1 MAKYKTDLK
10 DVYFNLFKTCKIQEA
25 GAELGYEEAD
35 LKGIVEQFD
44 KFVENEIDPTRA
56 KGDEEG
62 VKMVDGNVKVPEC
75 FGPLNKKFYENG
87 WYSLGYPEEIGGMP
101 APHALKIACYSMA
114 IGANVSWSMYY
125 GLTQGAMNVILK
137 VGSQEQKDLIVPKM
151 MEGTWGG
158 TMCLTEAGA
167 GSDVGNSKTTAKPLD
182 NGKYAISGTKI
193 FISSGE
199 SDLYE
204 NNIHLV
210 LARTPGS
217 PEGIK
222 GLSLFI
228 VPRFHI
234 NDDGTS
240 GETNN
245 VRCTKLEEKM
255 GLHAQATCELT
266 FGQDGEC
273 IGELIGKE
281 HHGIINM
288 FIMMNEAR
296 LLCGLQ
302 GESQANLV
310 YMLTEQYARERSQFG
325 TEIINLPDVKRM
337 LLKMRSTARGL
348 RALCLHTGNLF
359 DKADKGDEEAEREI
373 ALFTPIC
380 KSFCSDEAF
389 AISSDAI
396 QTHGG
401 YGYCTEYGI
410 EQFTRDSK
418 IAAIY
423 EGTNGIQAI
432 DFVMRKILKDRG
444 ETFFNVGK
452 KIQATMQREEAKQF
466 PHEVSMI
473 GKSMEMSEKV
483 LGKFGEMM
491 ANKNEAAVLAH
502 ATDFQNY
509 CGNLVISWLLLEH
522 ACLASNELKNADN
535 EDDKK
540 FYQSK
545 IDDFKVFCQY
555 QLTRNI
561 GLAHSVL
568 NFEEDLTKI
577 RV

>member
-10 DVYFNLFKTCKIQEA
+10 DVYFNLFKTCKIQDEA
-25 GAELGYEEAD
+25 AELGYGEAD
-35 LKGIVEQFD
+35 LKDIINQFD
-44 KFVENEIDPTRA
+44 KFVENEIDPTRM

-75 FGPLNKKFYENG
+75 FGPLNQKFYENG
-87 WYSLGYPEEIGGMP
+87 WYALGYPEDIGGMP

-125 GLTQGAMNVILK
+125 GLSQGAMNVILQ
-137 VGSQEQKDLIVPKM
+137 VGSQEQKDLYIPKM

-167 GSDVGNSKTTAKPLD
+167 GSDVGNANTTAKPLD

-217 PEGIK
+217 PEGTK

-234 NDDGTS
+234 NADGTS
-240 GETNN
+240 GESNN

-273 IGELIGKE
+273 VGELIGKE

-348 RALCLHTGNLF
+348 RALCLYTGNLF
-359 DKADKGDEEAEREI
+359 DKAEKGDEQAEREI

-380 KSFCSDEAF
+380 KSYCSDEAF

-401 YGYCTEYGI
+401 YGYCTEYGV
-410 EQFTRDSK
+410 EQFARDSK

-444 ETFFNVGK
+444 ATFFSVGK

-483 LGKFGEMM
+483 LEKFGEML
-491 ANKNEAAVLAH
+491 AKKNEAGVLAH

-522 ACLASNELKNADN
+522 ACLASNELKNAEN

-568 NFEEDLTKI
+568 NFDEDLTKI
-577 RV
+577 TV